1 MSQCCHTS
9 GPDIS
14 VNVSRMGTG
23 VSKKDVRIDRIETPK
38 GYAVPM
44 MTAISARGPIDMI
57 ELTVN
62 GVKHQV
68 DVVPEMPL
76 LWVLRDELGI
86 TSPKYGCGVA
96 QCGACTVQID
106 GKAVRSC
113 QSHIGEIAGKSVVT
127 IEGLR
132 NKDQNPVVQAWI
144 EHQVPQCGYCQ
155 TGQIMQ
161 AISLLEL
168 IPKPTDEEINVV
180 MSGNLCRCGTYP
192 RIRTAI
198 HAAAA
203 KMAGK

>member
-1 MSQCCHTS
+1 LLRCWGASA
-9 GPDIS
+9 PE
-14 VNVSRMGTG
+14 
-23 VSKKDVRIDRIETPK
+23 VRTTALAK
-38 GYAVPM
+38 GN
-44 MTAISARGPIDMI
+44 IDMI

-62 GVKHQV
+62 GIKHQV
-68 DVVPEMPL
+68 DVVPDMPL

-86 TSPKYGCGVA
+86 TSPKYGCGIA

-106 GKAVRSC
+106 GAAVRSC
-113 QSHIGEIAGKSVVT
+113 QSHIGDVAGKSVVT
-127 IEGLR
+127 IEGLADR
-132 NKDQNPVVQAWI
+132 DRHPVLQAWI

-161 AISLLEL
+161 AISLLEH
-168 IPKPTDEEINVV
+168 IPKPTDGEIDEV

-203 KMAGK
+203 KMGGK

>member
-1 MSQCCHTS
+1 LDQSFGSYGDNIAKGHT
-9 GPDIS
+9 
-14 VNVSRMGTG
+14 
-23 VSKKDVRIDRIETPK
+23 
-38 GYAVPM
+38 
-44 MTAISARGPIDMI
+44 DMI

-68 DVVPEMPL
+68 DVIPEMPL

-106 GKAVRSC
+106 GAAVRSC
-113 QSHIGEIAGKSVVT
+113 QAHIGDLAGKSVVT
-127 IEGLR
+127 LEGLS
-132 NKDQNPVVQAWI
+132 NGDQHPVLQAWI

-161 AISLLEL
+161 TISLLEL
-168 IPKPTDEEINVV
+168 IPKPTDEDINEV

-192 RIRTAI
+192 RIRAAI

-203 KMAGK
+203 KKKAEK

>member
-1 MSQCCHTS
+1 
-9 GPDIS
+9 
-14 VNVSRMGTG
+14 
-23 VSKKDVRIDRIETPK
+23 
-38 GYAVPM
+38 
-44 MTAISARGPIDMI
+44 MI

-62 GVKHQV
+62 GVKRQV
-68 DVVPEMPL
+68 DVAPEMPL

-96 QCGACTVQID
+96 QCGACTVHID

-113 QSHIGEIAGKSVVT
+113 QSSISEIAGKLVVT
-127 IEGLR
+127 IEGLENR
-132 NKDQNPVVQAWI
+132 DQHPVLQAWI

-161 AISLLEL
+161 AISLLERAS
-168 IPKPTDEEINVV
+168 KPTDELIDQV

-192 RIRTAI
+192 RIRAAI

-203 KMAGK
+203 KKMAEK

>member
-1 MSQCCHTS
+1 
-9 GPDIS
+9 
-14 VNVSRMGTG
+14 
-23 VSKKDVRIDRIETPK
+23 
-38 GYAVPM
+38 
-44 MTAISARGPIDMI
+44 MI

-62 GVKHQV
+62 GIKHQV

-86 TSPKYGCGVA
+86 TSPKYGCGIA

-113 QSHIGEIAGKSVVT
+113 QSRIGDVAGKSIVT
-127 IEGLR
+127 IEGLAIETLH
-132 NKDQNPVVQAWI
+132 PVQEAWI

-168 IPKPTDEEINVV
+168 IPKPTDEDINRGHVRQ
-180 MSGNLCRCGTYP
+180 SLPLRHLSAHSRRDPCGCRKDGGEVRWATCRAFP
-192 RIRTAI
+192 VEPS
-198 HAAAA
+198 
-203 KMAGK
+203 

>member
-1 MSQCCHTS
+1 
-9 GPDIS
+9 
-14 VNVSRMGTG
+14 
-23 VSKKDVRIDRIETPK
+23 
-38 GYAVPM
+38 
-44 MTAISARGPIDMI
+44 
-57 ELTVN
+57 
-62 GVKHQV
+62 
-68 DVVPEMPL
+68 
-76 LWVLRDELGI
+76 LRDELGI

-106 GKAVRSC
+106 GTAVRSC
-113 QSHIGEIAGKSVVT
+113 QARIGDLAGKPVLT

-132 NKDQNPVVQAWI
+132 KNGDLHPVQQAWI

-155 TGQIMQ
+155 IGQMMQ

-168 IPKPTDEEINVV
+168 IPEPTDEQINEV

-192 RIRTAI
+192 RIRAAI

>member
-1 MSQCCHTS
+1 
-9 GPDIS
+9 
-14 VNVSRMGTG
+14 
-23 VSKKDVRIDRIETPK
+23 
-38 GYAVPM
+38 
-44 MTAISARGPIDMI
+44 MI

-62 GVKHQV
+62 GIKHQV
-68 DVVPEMPL
+68 DVVLEMPL

-106 GKAVRSC
+106 GAAVRSC
-113 QSHIGEIAGKSVVT
+113 QAHIGDLAGKSVVT
-127 IEGLR
+127 IEGLE
-132 NKDQNPVVQAWI
+132 NGAQHPVLQAWI

-168 IPKPTDEEINVV
+168 IPRPTDEDINEV

-203 KMAGK
+203 KMAEK

>member
-1 MSQCCHTS
+1 
-9 GPDIS
+9 
-14 VNVSRMGTG
+14 
-23 VSKKDVRIDRIETPK
+23 
-38 GYAVPM
+38 
-44 MTAISARGPIDMI
+44 MI

-62 GVKHQV
+62 GIKHQV
-68 DVVPEMPL
+68 DVIPEMPL

-106 GKAVRSC
+106 GAAVRSC
-113 QSHIGEIAGKSVVT
+113 QAHIGDLAGKSVVT
-127 IEGLR
+127 IEGLE
-132 NKDQNPVVQAWI
+132 KGAQHPVLQAWI

-168 IPKPTDEEINVV
+168 IPKPTDEQINEV

-203 KMAGK
+203 KMAEK

>member
-1 MSQCCHTS
+1 
-9 GPDIS
+9 
-14 VNVSRMGTG
+14 
-23 VSKKDVRIDRIETPK
+23 
-38 GYAVPM
+38 
-44 MTAISARGPIDMI
+44 MI

-62 GVKHQV
+62 GIKHQV
-68 DVVPEMPL
+68 DVVLEMPL

-96 QCGACTVQID
+96 QCGACTVQIA
-106 GKAVRSC
+106 GAAVRSC
-113 QSHIGEIAGKSVVT
+113 QAHIGDLAGKSVVT
-127 IEGLR
+127 IEGLE
-132 NKDQNPVVQAWI
+132 NGAQHPVLQAWI

-168 IPKPTDEEINVV
+168 LPRPTDEDINEV

-203 KMAGK
+203 KMAEK

>member
-1 MSQCCHTS
+1 MVTTLRR
-9 GPDIS
+9 D
-14 VNVSRMGTG
+14 T
-23 VSKKDVRIDRIETPK
+23 
-38 GYAVPM
+38 
-44 MTAISARGPIDMI
+44 DMI

-62 GVKHQV
+62 GIKHQV
-68 DVVPEMPL
+68 DVIPEMPL

-106 GKAVRSC
+106 GAAVRSC
-113 QSHIGEIAGKSVVT
+113 QAHIGDLAGKSVVT
-127 IEGLR
+127 IEGLE
-132 NKDQNPVVQAWI
+132 NGAQHPVLQAWI

-168 IPKPTDEEINVV
+168 IPKPTDEEINEV

-198 HAAAA
+198 HAAAV
-203 KMAGK
+203 KMAEK

>member
-1 MSQCCHTS
+1 
-9 GPDIS
+9 
-14 VNVSRMGTG
+14 
-23 VSKKDVRIDRIETPK
+23 
-38 GYAVPM
+38 
-44 MTAISARGPIDMI
+44 MI

-62 GVKHQV
+62 GNKHQV

-86 TSPKYGCGVA
+86 TSPKYGCGIA

-106 GKAVRSC
+106 GRAVRSC
-113 QSHIGEIAGKSVVT
+113 QAYISDVAGKSVVT
-127 IEGLR
+127 IEGLGNR
-132 NKDQNPVVQAWI
+132 DQHPVLQAWI

-161 AISLLEL
+161 AISLLQV
-168 IPKPTDEEINVV
+168 IPKPTDEQIDEV

-203 KMAGK
+203 KMAEK